1 MSFSVN
7 DDKIN
12 TIIWFEV
19 TRFKSLLVPQNFYFL
34 IKKKAPSK
42 WGLLKMF
49 RKANRYFCKFL
60 ASILNVAC
68 GTSFSRSLFINLP
81 VTLQIP

>member
-19 TRFKSLLVPQNFYFL
+19 TQFKSLLVPQNFEFL
-34 IKKKAPSK
+34 IKKKPH
-42 WGLLKMF
+42 
-49 RKANRYFCKFL
+49 
-60 ASILNVAC
+60 LNGA
-68 GTSFSRSLFINLP
+68 F
-81 VTLQIP
+81 